1 MSKHSHLKALIRL
14 VEDPDEIVFSHIRS
28 KLIDCGKEAIPF
40 LEMSW
45 EEEDFGI
52 LFQSRIEDIIHD
64 IQFEEVCGLLSKWHA
79 SDNKELLEGALILS
93 QFQYPGLERDL
104 IFEEIQEIKQA
115 IWLELSLKNT
125 AMEKVRIFNKVF
137 YGKYG
142 FKGDSKHY
150 HSPLNSYINTVLE
163 MKRGNPLSLSILYSV
178 IAQELKLPIY
188 GVNLPNHFVLAYM
201 DENHSLKAIGEQNSH
216 GVLFYINAF
225 SKGSLFDD
233 SEIKQF
239 LTSINTAH
247 LRGFFEPCSHTQ
259 IIKRMINNLINSF
272 KEVGNAQK
280 LEELQILKQILD

>member
-163 MKRGNPLSLSILYSV
+163 MKRGNPLALSILYSV

-247 LRGFFEPCSHTQ
+247 LRGFLNHA
-259 IIKRMINNLINSF
+259 R
-272 KEVGNAQK
+272 
-280 LEELQILKQILD
+280 ILKSSKE

>member
-163 MKRGNPLSLSILYSV
+163 MKRGNPLALSILYSV

-272 KEVGNAQK
+272 KEVGNARK
-280 LEELQILKQILD
+280 LEELQVLKEILD